1 MLAAT
6 NFSRTPYSWTS
17 AVPAPWERPTSATPI
32 WYWLLAARMAWMR
45 ASRAASTALDAGPDA
60 WTAGLR
66 LADGEAPASAVV
78 AADGAADVVVGF
90 AAVKRA
96 CAKE

>member
-1 MLAAT
+1 
-6 NFSRTPYSWTS
+6 
-17 AVPAPWERPTSATPI
+17 
-32 WYWLLAARMAWMR
+32 MR

-60 WTAGLR
+60 WTAALR

-78 AADGAADVVVGF
+78 AADGAAVVAADGAADVVVGFAAVGF